1 MSETVAALGFTLV
14 EDVLKAVVLGLIQGL
29 TEFLPISS
37 SAHLRIYPELFG
49 WGDPGAA
56 FTAVIQIGT
65 ELAVLI
71 YFRQDIWRILT
82 TWLRSLVRAEYR
94 GHRDARMGWF
104 IIIGSLPIVVL
115 GVLLKDVIE
124 KDFRS
129 LWLIAGTLVVFGVVL
144 GIADRVGGT
153 EKQTT
158 DITLRDAVLM
168 GLAQACALVPGV
180 SRSGA
185 TLSMGRFLG
194 YDREAATRYAFL
206 LAVPAVV
213 GAGLFE
219 LKDIPN
225 GDNAYGWGP
234 TVVATVVSFVV
245 GYAAIAW
252 LLRYV
257 STKSYTPFVL
267 YRVALGVAAFVLLGS
282 GVLSAAADRQLH
294 QSQPDFLNTTQ
305 SADRRHH
312 HQQHR
317 ERVAEEPAELR
328 HVLEV
333 HAVDA
338 GDQRRAWRRGR
349 CPPRSCACRCS
360 AGPRSAP
367 GARRTRSTAGCR
379 GSSTTSAAWLRWS
392 STSRKNGAA
401 SVSTRETWPSANLRI
416 GSRSGSTARRTSAIS
431 RFSV

>member
-1 MSETVAALGFTLV
+1 V
-14 EDVLKAVVLGLIQGL
+14 EDLLKAVVLGLIQGL

-71 YFRQDIWRILT
+71 YFRQDIWRISS
-82 TWLRSLVRAEYR
+82 TWLRSLVKPEYR

-115 GVLLKDVIE
+115 GVLLKDLIE
-124 KDFRS
+124 QDFRS
-129 LWLIAGTLVVFGVVL
+129 LWIIATTLVVFGVVL
-144 GIADRVGGT
+144 GIADRVGRT
-153 EKQTT
+153 DKQVT

-206 LAVPAVV
+206 LAIPAVV

-219 LKDIPN
+219 LKEIPH
-225 GDNAYGWGP
+225 GDNSYGWAP
-234 TVVATVVSFVV
+234 TITATVISFVV

-267 YRVALGVAAFVLLGS
+267 YRVALGVAVFVLLGT
-282 GVLSAAADRQLH
+282 GVLSA
-294 QSQPDFLNTTQ
+294 
-305 SADRRHH
+305 
-312 HQQHR
+312 
-317 ERVAEEPAELR
+317 
-328 HVLEV
+328 
-333 HAVDA
+333 
-338 GDQRRAWRRGR
+338 
-349 CPPRSCACRCS
+349 
-360 AGPRSAP
+360 
-367 GARRTRSTAGCR
+367 
-379 GSSTTSAAWLRWS
+379 
-392 STSRKNGAA
+392 
-401 SVSTRETWPSANLRI
+401 
-416 GSRSGSTARRTSAIS
+416 
-431 RFSV
+431 